1 MRLLVIFGIVGIFL
15 VPSGAVCAQR
25 HLHPPHGGKGA
36 PGPFPHSFMIE
47 WEDVPGAVKYEYVL
61 SDNPQCFSGC
71 PGDTRQ
77 GVVTSTSAF
86 EYNLQEDTWYYW
98 ITRVYFSETDVSVWT
113 NISSFLAASPEIST
127 HIADVAPNPAVGE
140 IAIHVDWG
148 VNPAARFVRFSLY
161 DLLGRQVAGPL
172 RLEKSNPR
180 FEVFRVPMDA
190 LPAGAYVAR
199 FVADGNPDNRNNR
212 RSQTIVVY

>member
-1 MRLLVIFGIVGIFL
+1 M
-15 VPSGAVCAQR
+15 PSSAAKAQR
-25 HLHPPHGGKGA
+25 HLNPPHGGIGA
-36 PGPFPHSFMIE
+36 PGPFPHSFVIE
-47 WEDVPGAVKYEYVL
+47 WEEVPGAVKYEYVL

-77 GVVTSTSAF
+77 DVVTSTSAV

-98 ITRVYFSETDVSVWT
+98 ITRVYLSETDVSVWT

-140 IAIHVDWG
+140 ASVHVDWG
-148 VNPAARFVRFSLY
+148 VNPAALFVQFTLY
-161 DLLGRQVAGPL
+161 DLLGRRVVGPI
-172 RLEKSNPR
+172 RLDKSSPR
-180 FEVFRVPMDA
+180 FEVFRISTADLSSGV
-190 LPAGAYVAR
+190 YIAR

-212 RSQTIVVY
+212 RSQTVVVY